1 MRSRSKP
8 VSQRQLR
15 VGEQIRRV
23 IAEAFQKGDVPEEL
37 LDAPLLSVMQARVSS
52 DFSYCKLYV
61 SPLDTQNVEMT
72 PFIKKLN
79 ESRWYFRGLLAKAL
93 RLRIAPEVRFYADE
107 TQAVA
112 AHIDALLASPEV
124 ARDLV
129 VRDET
134 PEKE

>member
-52 DFSYCKLYV
+52 DFSYCKVYV

-93 RLRIAPEVRFYADE
+93 RLRVAPEVRFYADE

-124 ARDLV
+124 ARDVV

-134 PEKE
+134 PDGE

>member
-52 DFSYCKLYV
+52 DFSYCKVYV

-93 RLRIAPEVRFYADE
+93 RLRVAPEVRFYADE

-134 PEKE
+134 PDGE

>member
-52 DFSYCKLYV
+52 DFSYCKVYV

-93 RLRIAPEVRFYADE
+93 RLRVAPEVRFYADE

-124 ARDLV
+124 ARDLG

-134 PEKE
+134 PDGE

>member
-52 DFSYCKLYV
+52 DFSYCKVYV

-93 RLRIAPEVRFYADE
+93 RLRVAPEVRFYADE

>member
-37 LDAPLLSVMQARVSS
+37 LDAPSLSVMQARVSS
-52 DFSYCKLYV
+52 DFSYCKVYV

-93 RLRIAPEVRFYADE
+93 RLRVAPEVRFYADE

-134 PEKE
+134 PDGE

>member
-37 LDAPLLSVMQARVSS
+37 LGAPLLSVMQARVSS
-52 DFSYCKLYV
+52 DFSYCKVYV
-61 SPLDTQNVEMT
+61 SPLDIQNVEMT
-72 PFIKKLN
+72 SFIKMLN

-93 RLRIAPEVRFYADE
+93 RLRVAPEVRFYADE

-129 VRDET
+129 ARDET
-134 PEKE
+134 SDGE